1 MNLFDYYIDVT
12 VPLEVLPNCI
22 RPKILHDLLP
32 QWLGY

>member
-12 VPLEVLPNCI
+12 VPLEVLRHCI
-22 RPKILHDLLP
+22 RPKSLHDLLP